1 MLMIICIHRTLPII
15 HCTCPLLHS
24 LYGTHIRKNVWNV
37 PASFVYCCT
46 LLQVLNVTLE
56 AIDSLVAISS
66 LALTQAPPQTI
77 TKLVTL
83 MFVSGGATKFNEEF
97 LKEGGELH
105 SKGIGKSN
113 RRGKITPIAGARD
126 HT

>member
-1 MLMIICIHRTLPII
+1 MFYGMLMIICIHRTLPII

-83 MFVSGGATKFNEEF
+83 MFVSGGATKF
-97 LKEGGELH
+97 LKEGEGN
-105 SKGIGKSN
+105 S
-113 RRGKITPIAGARD
+113 
-126 HT
+126 